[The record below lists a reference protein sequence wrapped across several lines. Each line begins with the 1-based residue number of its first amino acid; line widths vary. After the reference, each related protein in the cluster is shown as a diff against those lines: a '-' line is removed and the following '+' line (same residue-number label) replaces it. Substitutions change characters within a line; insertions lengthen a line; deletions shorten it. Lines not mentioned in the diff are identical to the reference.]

1 MRLDV
6 SEVRKHADARVRRQ
20 FTVHPADLTGAE
32 GVVDV
37 TPLSAEAEAMSSGDG
52 VLVRVR
58 ADGWVTLQC
67 SRCLEE
73 FRAPVAL
80 AAEQEFREGA
90 APTDDDEDDRDDSLP
105 LPADGLIDLT
115 AIVREAFFLW
125 LPMKPLCRPDCKGL
139 CPVCGKNLNEGTC
152 NCSTEVVDP
161 RLEKLRDLL
170 GEKGVS
176 RDGTAEEEE
185 VKGKA

>member
-6 SEVRKHADARVRRQ
+6 SELRKHADARVRRQ
-20 FTVHPADLTGAE
+20 FTVDPADLSGAD
-32 GVVDV
+32 GVVAV
-37 TPLSAEAEAMSSGDG
+37 SPLSAEAEAMSSGDG

-58 ADGWVTLQC
+58 AKGLVTLQC

-73 FRAPVAL
+73 FQAPVEL
-80 AAEQEFREGA
+80 VAEQEFTESALVG
-90 APTDDDEDDRDDSLP
+90 DDDEDEGDDSLP
-105 LPADGLIDLT
+105 LPADGLIDLS

-125 LPMKPLCRPDCKGL
+125 LPMKPLCRPDCRGL

-152 NCSTEVVDP
+152 GCSTEVIDP